1 MKFERFNMEDTISA
15 VATAWGEGGIGI
27 VRISGPE
34 AKDVLERIFM
44 PIKKNRKK
52 GEGLL
57 PDSVGETIGSPI
69 ENRRMTYGK
78 IIDPKDGTVVDEVL
92 AVYMKA
98 PYTYTMEDVVE
109 INCHGSIV
117 SLRKTLAL
125 TLEHGARIAEPGE
138 FTKRAFLNGRI
149 DLSQAEA
156 VIDLI
161 RAKTDRGFDVAMDQM
176 EGSLSRE
183 IKAIRAKLMDVLV
196 NITVNLDYPDE
207 DIEEITYDKLDRD
220 LRDIDNDIDRLL
232 NTAKTGRLLR
242 EGLAVAIIG
251 KPNVGKS
258 SLMNRFL
265 RESRAIVT
273 DIPGTTRDVIE
284 ESMSLRG
291 IPVKLIDTAGIRETD
306 DIIEKIGIEK
316 SMDAFNRADLVIFVL
331 DGSRELSEED
341 KEIAE
346 HIEGKKTLV
355 LVNKADLTQVVTEEE
370 IKALNPD
377 SHVIFTS
384 MENGEGLDLV
394 EEHIYNMVY
403 GGQVKQENGL
413 IVTNVRHSDLMKK
426 AKEEIE
432 AALFMCGGGEALD
445 FLEVNVRQCF
455 EYLGEIIGEAI
466 SDTIIDEVFA
476 RFCLGK

>member
-1 MKFERFNMEDTISA
+1 MEDTIAA

-34 AKDVLERIFM
+34 AKSVLERIFV
-44 PIKKNRKK
+44 PVRKHRKK
-52 GEGLL
+52 SQGME
-57 PDSVGETIGSPI
+57 PDSVGETVGGSV
-69 ENRRMTYGK
+69 ENRRMTYGMVV
-78 IIDPKDGTVVDEVL
+78 DPRDNSTVDEVL

-98 PYTYTMEDVVE
+98 PYTYTTEDVVE
-109 INCHGSIV
+109 INCHGSVV

-125 TLEHGARIAEPGE
+125 ALENGARMAEPGE

-161 RAKTDRGFDVAMDQM
+161 RSKTDRSFDVAMDQM

-183 IKAIRAKLMDVLV
+183 VKAIRAMLMDVLV

-207 DIEEITYDKLDRD
+207 DIEEITYDKLGSD
-220 LRDIDNDIDRLL
+220 LKAITGRITGLL
-232 NTAKTGRLLR
+232 DTARTGRLLR
-242 EGLAVAIIG
+242 EGLSVAIIG

-291 IPVKLIDTAGIRETD
+291 IPVRLIDTAGIRKTD
-306 DIIEKIGIEK
+306 DVIEKMGIEK

-331 DGSRELSEED
+331 DGNRGFDEED
-341 KEIAE
+341 REIAA

-355 LVNKADLTQVVTEEE
+355 LVNKADLIQVITEEE
-370 IKALNPD
+370 VKQRIPE
-377 SHVIFTS
+377 STVIFTS
-384 MENGEGLDLV
+384 MESGQGMDQV
-394 EEHIYNMVY
+394 EDHIYQMVY
-403 GGQVKQENGL
+403 GGQVTQENGL
-413 IVTNVRHSDLMKK
+413 ILTNVRHMDLMKK
-426 AKEEIE
+426 AAEEIKM
-432 AALFMCGGGEALD
+432 AMDMCGAGEALD

-455 EYLGEIIGEAI
+455 EYLGEIIGEAV
-466 SDTIIDEVFA
+466 SDTIIDEVFS